1 MTHSK
6 PRRKATPAQAR
17 FLENRRRWTR
27 IRLNAWKTMPEKM
40 EAIRRE
46 ATKMAARRKDEK
58 NDLIRRVANYW
69 PEDMTTS
76 ELRER
81 IALDLDYRGKVS
93 SLIYR
98 MRRNGL
104 LEFKVDGRW
113 HNLCRLPRS
122 KPSAQLDANDEG
134 ST

>member
-1 MTHSK
+1 MRPNLPEMTHPK

-81 IALDLDYRGKVS
+81 IALDLDYRGKRVVVIGS
-93 SLIYR
+93 RLSTH
-98 MRRNGL
+98 NGDQQRT
-104 LEFKVDGRW
+104 KVATWAIPMTHG
-113 HNLCRLPRS
+113 
-122 KPSAQLDANDEG
+122 G
-134 ST
+134 